1 MRRNTQTSYSSSAM
15 PSTPMIPLA
24 ILVMIG
30 MLEPSFLI
38 ICVMESKFVH
48 IGREKRE
55 SRVKLTIYNH
65 MKDSAEN
72 YYQSMSQFQ
81 VKLLADASNSKVWTN
96 RLRENL
102 FNNLFHSILAII
114 TQKLVSSIG
123 FLWYNKGKQF
133 NTKGNLEDFYAFR
146 LFLFI
151 FNSFPLFSSFFYL
164 IKTLV
169 SHYSSIP
176 ATHANVLST

>member
-1 MRRNTQTSYSSSAM
+1 
-15 PSTPMIPLA
+15 
-24 ILVMIG
+24 
-30 MLEPSFLI
+30 
-38 ICVMESKFVH
+38 
-48 IGREKRE
+48 
-55 SRVKLTIYNH
+55 

-123 FLWYNKGKQF
+123 FLWYNEGKQF

>member
-1 MRRNTQTSYSSSAM
+1 
-15 PSTPMIPLA
+15 
-24 ILVMIG
+24 
-30 MLEPSFLI
+30 
-38 ICVMESKFVH
+38 
-48 IGREKRE
+48 
-55 SRVKLTIYNH
+55 

-123 FLWYNKGKQF
+123 FLWYNEGKQF

-169 SHYSSIP
+169 SHDSSIP